1 MEKIKITI
9 LPGGVVKV
17 ETDKISGPNHL
28 SEDRLLRGIE
38 EELAARPSSRPSG
51 KEYFT
56 PTNAPWSTNEP
67 NLPAAP

>member
-28 SEDRLLRGIE
+28 SADRLLRGIE
-38 EELAARPSSRPSG
+38 EDLGGETVVQAKRQGVLHTHERAV
-51 KEYFT
+51 EHQ
-56 PTNAPWSTNEP
+56 
-67 NLPAAP
+67 

>member
-28 SEDRLLRGIE
+28 SADRLLRGIE
-38 EELAARPSSRPSG
+38 EELG
-51 KEYFT
+51 GET
-56 PTNAPWSTNEP
+56 VVE
-67 NLPAAP
+67 